1 MKMDGVSPTLGHT
14 WGVEQKTDVNAQL
27 AGDEAAA
34 AAAVMPLALD
44 GDVSLHHCALCDPA
58 N

>member
-1 MKMDGVSPTLGHT
+1 LSYLQD
-14 WGVEQKTDVNAQL
+14 WGVEQKTDVNALL